1 MASPQR
7 PGEITY
13 YEELGVEN
21 TASADE
27 IRDAFRALARLLHPD
42 QQTDPQLKEIAER
55 QMRKL
60 NRIYG
65 VLSDITRRT
74 AYDESLRSSRNAP
87 IIVFSGSDGNVKKL
101 VAAFGTAGAI
111 IVATLLLIWFAATG
125 NNNTEVR
132 GQELRGATSRKTND
146 GADGDAGEQITRLR
160 EQLRTVETESGF
172 STGAAWGDLPES
184 RRTQRVR
191 NTKPAVNEAVPVPI
205 AGGVATAT
213 EMSEL
218 EAPGGAAVNEPSV
231 KSAEFAGLWVYSKT
245 SGSAESPGGKS
256 QYPPEFIEVTMTEVN
271 GALHG
276 EYRSRYQVLDHAI
289 SPDVNFDFTGKPV
302 GSSLTCPW
310 RGPGG
315 AKGRLTLKLLPAST
329 VEIAW
334 NATELGNQQWLING
348 TAMLVR
354 NRRVGEFIDIP
365 GHIARGN
372 LHGPLQRVRR
382 FIHHLPQTLGF
393 VGAAYQTK
401 RFACEFEH
409 ARQKRDAAL
418 PHLRYPDGR
427 CDIGAV

>member
-27 IRDAFRALARLLHPD
+27 IRDAFRALARLVHPD
-42 QQTDPQLKEIAER
+42 QQTDPQLKEMAER

-60 NRIYG
+60 NRIHG
-65 VLSDITRRT
+65 VLSDVSRRS

-87 IIVFSGSDGNVKKL
+87 IIVFSGSDGNVKRL
-101 VAAFGTAGAI
+101 LMAFGTAGAI
-111 IVATLLLIWFAATG
+111 IAGTALLIWFAASG

-132 GQELRGATSRKTND
+132 GQELRGATSGKTND
-146 GADGDAGEQITRLR
+146 NGDGDAGEQITRLR
-160 EQLRTVETESGF
+160 EQLRTVETERDSALAQLGR
-172 STGAAWGDLPES
+172 SARKQTDDGADGKAAGNATASPEPD
-184 RRTQRVR
+184 V
-191 NTKPAVNEAVPVPI
+191 A
-205 AGGVATAT
+205 GVAAAT

-218 EAPGGAAVNEPSV
+218 QAASGAALSPASAFPVIDEPAG
-231 KSAEFAGLWVYSKT
+231 KPAQFTGLWVYLKT
-245 SGSAESPGGKS
+245 SGSAASPGGKS

-302 GSSLTCPW
+302 GSSLSCPW

-315 AKGRLTLKLLPAST
+315 ARGRLTLKLLPAST

-334 NATELGNQQWLING
+334 NATELGSQQWLING

-354 NRRVGEFIDIP
+354 
-365 GHIARGN
+365 
-372 LHGPLQRVRR
+372 
-382 FIHHLPQTLGF
+382 
-393 VGAAYQTK
+393 K
-401 RFACEFEH
+401 
-409 ARQKRDAAL
+409 
-418 PHLRYPDGR
+418 
-427 CDIGAV
+427 

>member
-111 IVATLLLIWFAATG
+111 IVGTLLLIWFAATG

-132 GQELRGATSRKTND
+132 GQELRGATSGKTND

-160 EQLRTVETESGF
+160 EQLRTVETERDSALAQLGRLARKQTDEGADGK
-172 STGAAWGDLPES
+172 TGGNATAA
-184 RRTQRVR
+184 
-191 NTKPAVNEAVPVPI
+191 PAPI
-205 AGGVATAT
+205 VAGVATAT

-218 EAPGGAAVNEPSV
+218 EAPSGAVAANVPDG
-231 KSAEFAGLWVYSKT
+231 KSAQFAGLWVYSKA
-245 SGSAESPGGKS
+245 SGSA
-256 QYPPEFIEVTMTEVN
+256 
-271 GALHG
+271 
-276 EYRSRYQVLDHAI
+276 
-289 SPDVNFDFTGKPV
+289 
-302 GSSLTCPW
+302 
-310 RGPGG
+310 
-315 AKGRLTLKLLPAST
+315 AS
-329 VEIAW
+329 
-334 NATELGNQQWLING
+334 
-348 TAMLVR
+348 
-354 NRRVGEFIDIP
+354 
-365 GHIARGN
+365 
-372 LHGPLQRVRR
+372 
-382 FIHHLPQTLGF
+382 
-393 VGAAYQTK
+393 
-401 RFACEFEH
+401 
-409 ARQKRDAAL
+409 
-418 PHLRYPDGR
+418 
-427 CDIGAV
+427 

>member
-42 QQTDPQLKEIAER
+42 AQTDPQLKEIAER

-60 NRIYG
+60 NRIHG
-65 VLSDITRRT
+65 VLSDVARRA

-101 VAAFGTAGAI
+101 LTALGTAGAI
-111 IVATLLLIWFAATG
+111 VVATVLLIWFAATG

-132 GQELRGATSRKTND
+132 GQELHGASSGKTTD
-146 GADGDAGEQITRLR
+146 TAFGDAGEQITRLR
-160 EQLRTVETESGF
+160 EQLRSVEAERDSALAQLGRNARKQTDDGADGK
-172 STGAAWGDLPES
+172 TGGNAADA
-184 RRTQRVR
+184 
-191 NTKPAVNEAVPVPI
+191 PASIV
-205 AGGVATAT
+205 AGAATAT

-218 EAPGGAAVNEPSV
+218 EAPGGATVMTEP
-231 KSAEFAGLWVYSKT
+231 AGRPAQFAGFWVYSKT
-245 SGSAESPGGKS
+245 SGSAVSQGGKS
-256 QYPPEFIEVTMTEVN
+256 QYTPEYIEVTMTEVN

-289 SPDVNFDFTGKPV
+289 SPDVNFDFTGRPV
-302 GSSLTCPW
+302 GSSLSCPW

-315 AKGRLTLKLLPAST
+315 ARGRLTVRLLPASA

-334 NATELGNQQWLING
+334 NATELGSQQWLING

-354 NRRVGEFIDIP
+354 
-365 GHIARGN
+365 
-372 LHGPLQRVRR
+372 
-382 FIHHLPQTLGF
+382 
-393 VGAAYQTK
+393 K
-401 RFACEFEH
+401 
-409 ARQKRDAAL
+409 
-418 PHLRYPDGR
+418 
-427 CDIGAV
+427 

>member
-55 QMRKL
+55 QMRKV

-65 VLSDITRRT
+65 VLSDVSRRA

-87 IIVFSGSDGNVKKL
+87 IIVFSGSDGNVKKML
-101 VAAFGTAGAI
+101 AAFGTAGAI
-111 IVATLLLIWFAATG
+111 IVGSLLLIWFAATG

-132 GQELRGATSRKTND
+132 GQELRGTTSGKTND
-146 GADGDAGEQITRLR
+146 NADGDAGEQITRLR
-160 EQLRTVETESGF
+160 EQLRTVEAERDSALSQLGRLARKQTDDGADSKTARNEAASPAPDVA
-172 STGAAWGDLPES
+172 GAA
-184 RRTQRVR
+184 
-191 NTKPAVNEAVPVPI
+191 A
-205 AGGVATAT
+205 AT

-218 EAPGGAAVNEPSV
+218 QTASGVALPPVRTAPAVNEPASR
-231 KSAEFAGLWVYSKT
+231 SAQFAGLWVYSKA
-245 SGSAESPGGKS
+245 SGSAVSLGGKS
-256 QYPPEFIEVTMTEVN
+256 QYPPEFIEVTMTEAN

-289 SPDVNFDFTGKPV
+289 SPDVNFDFAGKPV
-302 GSSLTCPW
+302 GSSLTCLW

-315 AKGRLTLKLLPAST
+315 ARGRLTLKLLPAST

-334 NATELGNQQWLING
+334 NATQLGSQQWLING

-354 NRRVGEFIDIP
+354 
-365 GHIARGN
+365 
-372 LHGPLQRVRR
+372 
-382 FIHHLPQTLGF
+382 
-393 VGAAYQTK
+393 K
-401 RFACEFEH
+401 
-409 ARQKRDAAL
+409 
-418 PHLRYPDGR
+418 
-427 CDIGAV
+427 

>member
-65 VLSDITRRT
+65 VLSDISRRA
-74 AYDESLRSSRNAP
+74 AYDESLRTSRNAP

-101 VAAFGTAGAI
+101 LAAFGTAGAI
-111 IVATLLLIWFAATG
+111 VVGTLLLIWFAATG

-132 GQELRGATSRKTND
+132 GQELRGTTSGKTND
-146 GADGDAGEQITRLR
+146 SADGDAGEQITRLR
-160 EQLRTVETESGF
+160 EQLRTVETERDSALAQLGRMARKQ
-172 STGAAWGDLPES
+172 TDEGAD
-184 RRTQRVR
+184 
-191 NTKPAVNEAVPVPI
+191 TKPAVNEAVPVPI
-205 AGGVATAT
+205 VGGVATAT

-218 EAPGGAAVNEPSV
+218 QPPIGTTPPAPSVAAINEPAG
-231 KSAEFAGLWVYSKT
+231 KPAQFTGLWVYSKT
-245 SGSAESPGGKS
+245 SGSAVSQGGKS

-302 GSSLTCPW
+302 GSSLSCPW

-315 AKGRLTLKLLPAST
+315 ARGRLTLKLLPAST

-354 NRRVGEFIDIP
+354 
-365 GHIARGN
+365 
-372 LHGPLQRVRR
+372 
-382 FIHHLPQTLGF
+382 
-393 VGAAYQTK
+393 K
-401 RFACEFEH
+401 
-409 ARQKRDAAL
+409 
-418 PHLRYPDGR
+418 
-427 CDIGAV
+427 

>member
-60 NRIYG
+60 NRIYA
-65 VLSDITRRT
+65 VLSDVSRRT
-74 AYDESLRSSRNAP
+74 AYDESLRTSRNAP

-101 VAAFGTAGAI
+101 LAAFGTAGAI
-111 IVATLLLIWFAATG
+111 IAVTVLLIWFAASG

-132 GQELRGATSRKTND
+132 GQDLHSATSGKAND
-146 GADGDAGEQITRLR
+146 TADGDAGDQITRLR
-160 EQLRTVETESGF
+160 EQLRTAETERDSALAQLGRLARKRTDDATDGKTAGNDVA
-172 STGAAWGDLPES
+172 SPAPDVAGA
-184 RRTQRVR
+184 T
-191 NTKPAVNEAVPVPI
+191 
-205 AGGVATAT
+205 TAT

-218 EAPGGAAVNEPSV
+218 QTAGGVAVAPAKPLPTMNEPAV
-231 KSAEFAGLWVYSKT
+231 PSAQFAGLWVYSKT

-276 EYRSRYQVLDHAI
+276 QYRSRYQVLDHAI
-289 SPDVNFDFTGKPV
+289 SPDVNFDFSGKPV
-302 GSSLTCPW
+302 GSSLSCPW

-334 NATELGNQQWLING
+334 NATELGNQQWLVNG
-348 TAMLVR
+348 SATLVR
-354 NRRVGEFIDIP
+354 
-365 GHIARGN
+365 
-372 LHGPLQRVRR
+372 
-382 FIHHLPQTLGF
+382 
-393 VGAAYQTK
+393 K
-401 RFACEFEH
+401 
-409 ARQKRDAAL
+409 
-418 PHLRYPDGR
+418 
-427 CDIGAV
+427 

>member
-60 NRIYG
+60 NRIHG
-65 VLSDITRRT
+65 VLSDVSRRA
-74 AYDESLRSSRNAP
+74 AYDESLRTSRNAP

-101 VAAFGTAGAI
+101 LAAFGTAGAI
-111 IVATLLLIWFAATG
+111 IVGTLLLIWFAATG

-132 GQELRGATSRKTND
+132 GQELRNATSGKTND
-146 GADGDAGEQITRLR
+146 STDGDAGEQITRLR
-160 EQLRTVETESGF
+160 EQLRTVETERDSALVQLGRL
-172 STGAAWGDLPES
+172 A
-184 RRTQRVR
+184 RTQ
-191 NTKPAVNEAVPVPI
+191 TDEGADGKT
-205 AGGVATAT
+205 AGNATASRAPDVAGAATAT

-218 EAPGGAAVNEPSV
+218 EAPSGAGLPPARTLPVMNEPAG
-231 KSAEFAGLWVYSKT
+231 KAGFTGLWVYLKT
-245 SGSAESPGGKS
+245 SGSAVSPGGKS
-256 QYPPEFIEVTMTEVN
+256 QYPPEYIEVTVTEVN

-302 GSSLTCPW
+302 GSSLSCPW

-315 AKGRLTLKLLPAST
+315 ARGRLTLRLLPAST
-329 VEIAW
+329 VEVAW
-334 NATELGNQQWLING
+334 NATELGSQQWLING

-354 NRRVGEFIDIP
+354 
-365 GHIARGN
+365 
-372 LHGPLQRVRR
+372 
-382 FIHHLPQTLGF
+382 
-393 VGAAYQTK
+393 K
-401 RFACEFEH
+401 
-409 ARQKRDAAL
+409 
-418 PHLRYPDGR
+418 
-427 CDIGAV
+427 